1 MTSSWKEYLE
11 ENQQRFV
18 DELIDFLRIPS
29 VSTDSALAGDVR
41 KAAGWISTRMEQ
53 AGIEGVE
60 IMETE
65 GHPIVYG
72 EWLHAKGQP
81 TLLVYGHFDV
91 QPADPLSL
99 WTNPPFEPTVVGDLV
114 YARGSS
120 DMKGNDLLPIIACE
134 ALLQTTGT
142 LPLNVKFLFEG
153 EEEIGSPSLEPFI
166 QSHQELLACD
176 MVVCADGGVG
186 SKESPVVNVGRRGLI
201 GLEIHVQS
209 ASTDLH
215 SGGAGGIAPN
225 AIHALTRIL
234 DSMRDAEGRILVDG
248 FYEDVR
254 PLTDEDRAEIAKY
267 PFNENDY
274 RTKTGVKAFF
284 GEPEFTPQE
293 RNTARPTLEVNGI
306 WGGYQ
311 GEGTKTVIP
320 REAFA
325 KITCRLV
332 PDQNPSVIQELV
344 AAHVKRNAPAEVS
357 VEVTASPGDAEAY
370 VLDRTHPGLVALE
383 ESLAQA
389 SDTTPTRVRAGGT
402 VPITAMFK
410 NILGV
415 ETITLGASLGHDG
428 AHAPN
433 EHYSLSNFARIQG
446 VFCRLFEKIGATVLA
461 Q

>member
-1 MTSSWKEYLE
+1 MSATWQEYLDD
-11 ENQQRFV
+11 NQQRFV
-18 DELIDFLRIPS
+18 DELLEFLRIPS
-29 VSTDSALAGDVR
+29 VSTDSAYAGDVR
-41 KAAGWISTRMEQ
+41 DAAKWISSRMEQ
-53 AGIEGVE
+53 AGIEGVQ
-60 IMETE
+60 IMETG

-72 EWLHAKGQP
+72 EWLHAEGQP

-91 QPADPLSL
+91 QPADPLGL

-114 YARGSS
+114 YARGAS
-120 DMKGNDLLPIIACE
+120 DMKGNDLLPVIACE

-142 LPLNVKFLFEG
+142 IPVNIKFLCEG

-166 QSHQELLACD
+166 AAHQDLLACD

-186 SKESPVVNVGRRGLI
+186 SKSAPVVNVGRRGLI
-201 GLEIHVQS
+201 GLEVHVTS

-225 AIHALTRIL
+225 AIHALTRVL
-234 DSMRDAEGRILVDG
+234 DSMRDGEGRILVDG
-248 FYEDVR
+248 FYSDVR
-254 PLTDEDRAEIAKY
+254 PLTEEDKADIAKY
-267 PFNENDY
+267 PFDPVDY
-274 RTKTGVKAFF
+274 QAKTGVKAFF

-293 RNTARPTLEVNGI
+293 RNTVRPTLEINGI

-332 PDQNPSVIQELV
+332 PDQQPARIQELV
-344 AAHVKRNAPAEVS
+344 AAHIRKYAPAEVD
-357 VEVTASPGDAEAY
+357 VTVTAAPGDAEPY
-370 VLDRTHPGLVALE
+370 VLDKNHPGLAALE
-383 ESLAQA
+383 EALSAA
-389 SDTTPTRVRAGGT
+389 SDVAPVHIRGGGT

-415 ETITLGASLGHDG
+415 DTITLGATLGHDG

-433 EHYSLSNFARIQG
+433 EHYSLKNFARIQA
-446 VFCRLFEKIGATVLA
+446 VFCMLFEKIGASVMA
-461 Q
+461 

>member
-1 MTSSWKEYLE
+1 MSGTWQEYLAD
-11 ENQQRFV
+11 NQQRFV
-18 DELIDFLRIPS
+18 DELLEFLRIPS
-29 VSTDSALAGDVR
+29 VSTDSAYAGDVR
-41 KAAGWISTRMEQ
+41 NAAQWIAVRMEQ
-53 AGIEGVE
+53 AGIEGVQ
-60 IMETE
+60 ILETD

-91 QPADPLSL
+91 QPADPLHL
-99 WTNPPFEPTVVGDLV
+99 WTNPPFEPTVVDDLV
-114 YARGSS
+114 YARGAS
-120 DMKGNDLLPIIACE
+120 DMKGNDLLPVIACE

-142 LPLNVKFLFEG
+142 IPVNVKFLFEG

-166 QSHQELLACD
+166 SAHQELLACD

-186 SKESPVVNVGRRGLI
+186 SKSAPIVNVGRRGLI
-201 GLEIHVQS
+201 GLEVHVKS

-225 AIHALTRIL
+225 AIHALTHIL
-234 DSMRDAEGRILVDG
+234 DSMRDSEGRILVEG
-248 FYEDVR
+248 FYDDVR

-267 PFNENDY
+267 PFDEMDY
-274 RTKTGVKAFF
+274 RLKTGVKAFF

-293 RNTARPTLEVNGI
+293 RNTVRPTLEINGI

-332 PDQNPSVIQELV
+332 PDQKPAQIQQLV
-344 AAHVKRNAPAEVS
+344 AAHIRSHAPAEVD
-357 VEVTASPGDAEAY
+357 VTVTTAPGDAEAY
-370 VLDRTHPGLVALE
+370 VLDRNHLGLAALE
-383 ESLAQA
+383 EALTAA
-389 SDTTPTRVRAGGT
+389 SDAAPVRVRAGGT

-415 ETITLGASLGHDG
+415 DTVTLGATLGHDG

-446 VFCRLFEKIGATVLA
+446 VFCMLFEKIGAGVMA
-461 Q
+461 

>member
-1 MTSSWKEYLE
+1 MSGTWQEYLAD
-11 ENQQRFV
+11 NQQRFV
-18 DELIDFLRIPS
+18 DELLEFLRIPS
-29 VSTDSALAGDVR
+29 VSTDSAYAGDVR
-41 KAAGWISTRMEQ
+41 NAAQWIAVRMEQ
-53 AGIEGVE
+53 AGIEGVQ
-60 IMETE
+60 ILETD

-91 QPADPLSL
+91 QPADPLHL
-99 WTNPPFEPTVVGDLV
+99 WTNPPFEPTVVDDLV
-114 YARGSS
+114 YARGAS
-120 DMKGNDLLPIIACE
+120 DMKGNDLLPVIACE

-142 LPLNVKFLFEG
+142 IPVNVKFLFEG

-166 QSHQELLACD
+166 SAHQELLACD

-186 SKESPVVNVGRRGLI
+186 SKSAPIVNVGRRGLI
-201 GLEIHVQS
+201 GLEVHVKS

-225 AIHALTRIL
+225 AIHALTHIL
-234 DSMRDAEGRILVDG
+234 DSMRDSEGRILVEG
-248 FYEDVR
+248 FYDDVR
-254 PLTDEDRAEIAKY
+254 PLTEEDRAEIAKY
-267 PFNENDY
+267 PFDEMDY
-274 RTKTGVKAFF
+274 RLKTGVKAFF

-293 RNTARPTLEVNGI
+293 RNTVRPTLEINGI

-332 PDQNPSVIQELV
+332 PDQKPAQIQQLV
-344 AAHVKRNAPAEVS
+344 AAHIRSHAPAEVD
-357 VEVTASPGDAEAY
+357 VTVTTAPGDAEAY
-370 VLDRTHPGLVALE
+370 VLDRNHPGLAALE
-383 ESLAQA
+383 EALTAA
-389 SDTTPTRVRAGGT
+389 SDAAPVRVRAGGT

-415 ETITLGASLGHDG
+415 DTVTLGATLGHDG

-433 EHYSLSNFARIQG
+433 EHYSLSNFARIQS
-446 VFCRLFEKIGATVLA
+446 VFCMLFEKIGASVVA
-461 Q
+461 